1 MNSNEI
7 RKVYLELLTK
17 MKGKRPAYA
26 LPKYSAQ
33 FISNPD
39 SANDILL
46 NRVHNEMLKEML
58 GLLEIA
64 SIELDNIPEP
74 PILSTSLRVSQEKV
88 IISLPICDKNTLEN
102 LTKLPAVDYS
112 EDAHEL
118 HFPLSASLIPYLR
131 ALVKDLNLS
140 VEKESASILKAVDVK
155 STATDSALAFL
166 NIKDN
171 KVYLKL
177 RYKYIKLTEQIAKL
191 STTPNDLGSRE
202 YYFPIGLK
210 QNITALLEEFKV
222 KTIFAENFDA
232 SAIRFEPFDFN
243 GDINQLYKIP
253 ITELKGVKDKRASK
267 FLQYGIKNILD
278 LLYTLPRKYIDKS
291 NPVAIKNIKEG
302 DDVAFI
308 ANVYSID
315 MNYPRKMLKITLQ
328 DSTGKIAATFFNSAW
343 LAKKFIKGEQVL
355 VYGKADGWGAATARK
370 VSLTNP
376 TIEKFEN
383 ISAAIIPIYPQ
394 SQKAGVSSGDIY
406 NAVAQSLERLPTL
419 YDEIDIHLDSPLGL
433 LEALKKIHKPLSMQ
447 DVDKAYE
454 YMVESEML
462 KMQLFLL
469 LQKEWITSQQGNPY
483 ELSNMNMVEKAI
495 PFSLTNAQRRA
506 IEEIRGDLISEK
518 PMNRLLQGDV
528 GSGKTMVAASAM
540 VSLLANNP
548 NAQGAIM
555 APTEILA
562 TQLYNDFKN
571 FFAKFSEGNKTNEIS
586 VALFTNKL
594 KPKEKAE
601 LYNQLSSGEI
611 QLAVGTHALIAEKI
625 DFNNLSFVI
634 IDEQHRFGVNQR
646 AQLSAKSKS
655 GGNPD
660 LLIMTATPIPRT
672 AALTVF
678 GSVDI
683 STLDELPPGRTPIE
697 TIWHKGKVDLTSS
710 ETTYWQDALAEI
722 KLGRQCY
729 IVCPLVED
737 NDKLELVSAEETYNA
752 LSAGVFKDYKVALV
766 HGQQK
771 PDERA
776 QIMNDYKLGLYDV
789 LVSTTVIEVG
799 VNVPNASIM
808 IILDA
813 ERFGISQLHQLRGR
827 VGRGA
832 HKSKCYLV
840 SDTMGDTSNE
850 RLQALVDSTDG
861 FYLSE
866 IDLSIRG
873 HGQLFGEAQSGMSD
887 LRVAN
892 LDEHGNMVEIARNK
906 ALEIMSKDSPE
917 ALLRLIS
924 SEKSLDNIFRA

>member
-1 MNSNEI
+1 MNSSEI

-17 MKGKRPAYA
+17 MKSKRPAYA

-33 FISNPD
+33 LISNPD

-46 NRVHNEMLKEML
+46 NRVYSEMLREML

-64 SIELDNIPEP
+64 SVELDTIPEP
-74 PILSTSLRVSQEKV
+74 PILSPSLKVHEEKV
-88 IISLPICDKNTLEN
+88 IISLPICDKKTVEN
-102 LTKLPAVDYS
+102 LVKLPAADYN
-112 EDAHEL
+112 EEANEL

-131 ALVKDLNLS
+131 SSVKDLNLS
-140 VEKESASILKAVDVK
+140 VDKESASLLKNIDTN
-155 STATDSALAFL
+155 STTTDLAIAFL
-166 NIKDN
+166 SIKEN

-177 RYKYIKLTEQIAKL
+177 RYKYIKLAEQISKL
-191 STTPNDLGSRE
+191 STTPHDLDSRE
-202 YYFPIGLK
+202 YYFPIGIK
-210 QNITALLEEFKV
+210 ENIITLLEDFKV
-222 KTIFAENFDA
+222 KTIFAENFNA
-232 SAIRFEPFDFN
+232 NTIRFEPFDFN

-267 FLQYGIKNILD
+267 FLQHGIKNILD

-291 NPVAIKNIKEG
+291 NPIAIKNIREG

-308 ANVYSID
+308 ANVDSID
-315 MNYPRKMLKITLQ
+315 MNYPRKMLRITLQ
-328 DSTGKIAATFFNSAW
+328 DSTGKIIATFFNSAW
-343 LAKKFIKGEQVL
+343 LAKKFVKGEQVL

-406 NAVAQSLERLPTL
+406 NAVSQSLERLPTL
-419 YDEIDIHLDSPLGL
+419 YDEIDIHLGSPLGL

-454 YMVESEML
+454 YMVESELL

-469 LQKEWITSQQGNPY
+469 LQKEWMTSQQGNPY
-483 ELSNMNMVEKAI
+483 ELSDMSMVGKAI
-495 PFSLTNAQRRA
+495 PFSLTSAQQRA
-506 IEEIRGDLISEK
+506 IEEIREDLTSEK

-571 FFAKFSEGNKTNEIS
+571 FFAKFSEGNDTNEIS

-601 LYNQLSSGEI
+601 LYNKLSSGEI

-646 AQLSAKSKS
+646 ALLSAKSKS

-710 ETTYWQDALAEI
+710 ETTYWKDALAEI

-729 IVCPLVED
+729 VVCPLVED
-737 NDKLELVSAEETYNA
+737 NDKLELASAEETFIT
-752 LSAGVFKDYKVALV
+752 LSARVFKDYKVALV

-771 PDERA
+771 ADERA

-840 SDTMGDTSNE
+840 SDAKGDTSNE

-892 LDEHGNMVEIARNK
+892 LDEHGDMVEVARNK
-906 ALEIMSKDSPE
+906 ALEIMSKDAPE